1 MAKKLILAV
10 DDEPSILSAVR
21 DSLNIKFDVI
31 TAKNGKEALA
41 LIESRNPDLV
51 IMDVMMPE
59 MDGFEAVRILHT
71 KRQPSNPPVIFLSA
85 KTALSDIEHGI
96 KVGGFEYITKPF
108 SPSKLEK
115 KVDELFDRMEMRK
128 KMQEQKKKF

>member
-1 MAKKLILAV
+1 MTKKLILAV
-10 DDEPSILSAVR
+10 DDEPLILSAIK
-21 DSLNIKFDVI
+21 DSLDLKFDII

-41 LIESRNPDLV
+41 LIDSRNPDLV

-71 KRQPSNPPVIFLSA
+71 KRIPTNPPIIFLSA
-85 KTALSDIEHGI
+85 KTALSDIEEGI

-115 KVDELFDRMEMRK
+115 KVDELFQRMEMRK
-128 KMQEQKKKF
+128 KMQERKK

>member
-1 MAKKLILAV
+1 MAKRLILAV
-10 DDEPSILSAVR
+10 DDEPSILSALK
-21 DSLNIKFDVI
+21 DSLEDKYNVI

-41 LIESRNPDLV
+41 MIDSHNPDLV
-51 IMDVMMPE
+51 IMDVSMPE

-71 KRQPSNPPVIFLSA
+71 KRAPSNPPVIFLSA
-85 KTALSDIEHGI
+85 KTGLADIEHGLKI
-96 KVGGFEYITKPF
+96 GGFEYMTKPF

-128 KMQEQKKKF
+128 KMQQQKKK